1 VIGDSDIVRPEHA
14 VEIFRMLGGGVMGD
28 VAGLPRSQLA
38 VLPGTSHIGLV
49 DRAGWLASMVSE
61 FLDAPVPQAG

>member
-1 VIGDSDIVRPEHA
+1 VIGDSDIVRSEHA

>member
-1 VIGDSDIVRPEHA
+1 MIGDSDIVRPEHA